1 MLGEKFKLPDFYG
14 YDITTENGIRRVNF
28 LEGDFGEAVLYEYW
42 QRAST
47 KYSNSET
54 LNRLQSCEGVI
65 VGSNPLSAIL
75 INEILRPYNL
85 RTATPADLEVILE
98 QKALDLTSSYFDTAL
113 VLRTQ
118 CDPNGY
124 LSQYLVRQI
133 KARDGKMV
141 YPVMIPLAGLE
152 FDDPNSEESR
162 NSPIGVAFK
171 LREDAEVIYAPQL
184 SHDHQ
189 GEKFSRTD
197 SKGLPIFSSDG
208 TRVLHTLQFGLVRLY
223 FGDGS
228 NIKSDCE
235 GLVVSNE
242 AGRVVVVSGETAAQK
257 G

>member
-28 LEGDFGEAVLYEYW
+28 LEGDFGEAVLNEYW
-42 QRAST
+42 QRART
-47 KYSNSET
+47 KYSNLET
-54 LNRLQSCEGVI
+54 LGGLQSSGGVI
-65 VGSNPLSAIL
+65 VRSNPLSAIL
-75 INEILRPYNL
+75 INEILRPYNF
-85 RTATPADLEVILE
+85 RTATPADLEIILE
-98 QKALDLTSSYFDTAL
+98 QKALYLTHSYFDTSL

-124 LSQYLVRQI
+124 LSQHLVRQI

-141 YPVMIPLAGLE
+141 YPVMIPLVGLE

-162 NSPIGVAFK
+162 NSPIGMAFK

-184 SHDHQ
+184 SHDNH

-208 TRVLHTLQFGLVRLY
+208 TRVLHTLQFGLARLY
-223 FGDGS
+223 FCDGS

-235 GLVVSNE
+235 SFVAANE
-242 AGRVVVVSGETAAQK
+242 EGRVVVVSDETAAQK